1 LIEELVEADQCLLR
15 QHNLIRGIAL
25 EDLRNLDT
33 NEITDV
39 ATISSAEEN
48 RFLPGRLE
56 LEEIGLEEIFSGSQ
70 SSFVGRM
77 HYCAVVNWLTKY
89 QPESSSTNIERVR
102 GYLEAFY
109 HLCKLENWEAANR
122 ILSLQINTSTSQ
134 KLLEQLRIWG
144 YYFEQ
149 ISLCQELLGKLNTK
163 SDLRLLSCLGNAAYI
178 RGNYNLAIAYLQESL
193 QVANLMD
200 DRNAKGVA
208 LNNLGTIYNILGSY
222 SQIIDCYQQA
232 LSITREIGNR
242 LEEGYTLG
250 NLGLAYN
257 FLGNYSDPK
266 SVMRSSHR

>member
-1 LIEELVEADQCLLR
+1 
-15 QHNLIRGIAL
+15 
-25 EDLRNLDT
+25 
-33 NEITDV
+33 
-39 ATISSAEEN
+39 
-48 RFLPGRLE
+48 
-56 LEEIGLEEIFSGSQ
+56 
-70 SSFVGRM
+70 
-77 HYCAVVNWLTKY
+77 
-89 QPESSSTNIERVR
+89 
-102 GYLEAFY
+102 
-109 HLCKLENWEAANR
+109 
-122 ILSLQINTSTSQ
+122 
-134 KLLEQLRIWG
+134 
-144 YYFEQ
+144 
-149 ISLCQELLGKLNTK
+149 LNTK